1 MHKLG
6 LGFVA
11 VMAVSMWAGAT
22 MQHGCQ
28 DTKRSLFDLMYP
40 SHRDM
45 RRIVAFTPQKG
56 SVRAPDSL
64 SVPITGVERAPDMA
78 QLMTN
83 RDAIAARW
91 VDNTVSDDSSLARGE
106 RTFHRL
112 CQPCHGP
119 AMRGDGPV
127 AAKFMPPPDLLGAT
141 TRGRS
146 DGYIYS
152 YVRYGGAIMPK
163 YGQALSPAA
172 TWDVIHYLRQ
182 QQKVS
187 PR

>member
-6 LGFVA
+6 LAFVA

-28 DTKRSLFDLMYP
+28 DVKRSMFELEYP
-40 SHRDM
+40 PIRDM
-45 RRIVAFTPQKG
+45 RRTVALTPQKG
-56 SVRAPDSL
+56 SLRAPDST
-64 SVPITGVERAPDMA
+64 SVPITGAERPPDMA
-78 QLMTN
+78 LLISN
-83 RDAIAARW
+83 REVAAARF
-91 VDNTVSDDSSLARGE
+91 VNTVMADDSSLARGE
-106 RTFHRL
+106 RTFQRL
-112 CQPCHGP
+112 CSPCHGHT
-119 AMRGDGPV
+119 MVGDGLV
-127 AAKFMPPPDLLGAT
+127 APKFMPPPDLLGAT

-172 TWDVIHYLRQ
+172 TWDVINYLRH

>member
-1 MHKLG
+1 MPKFSLI
-6 LGFVA
+6 
-11 VMAVSMWAGAT
+11 VMLLLAASTWAGAT
-22 MQHGCQ
+22 MQRGCK
-28 DTKRSLFDLMYP
+28 DTQNSLFNLMYP
-40 SHRDM
+40 AHRDM

-56 SVRAPDSL
+56 SVRAPDTL
-64 SVPITGVERAPDMA
+64 TVPINGAEREPDMA
-78 QLMTN
+78 LLMSN
-83 RDAIAARW
+83 RDAVVGRF

-119 AMRGDGPV
+119 AMQGDGPV
-127 AAKFMPPPDLLGAT
+127 AGKFMPPPDLLGAT

-152 YVRYGGAIMPK
+152 CIRYGGAIMPK

-172 TWDVIHYLRQ
+172 TWDVIHYVRH

>member
-1 MHKLG
+1 MPKLG
-6 LGFVA
+6 A
-11 VMAVSMWAGAT
+11 IVMVLLAGSTWAGAS

-28 DTKRSLFDLMYP
+28 DTQHSLFNLMYP
-40 SHRDM
+40 AHRDM

-56 SVRAPDSL
+56 TVRAPDSL
-64 SVPITGVERAPDMA
+64 SVPITGVEREPDMA
-78 QLMTN
+78 LLMSN
-83 RDAIAARW
+83 RDAIVGRF
-91 VDNTVSDDSSLARGE
+91 VDNTATDDSSLARGE

-119 AMRGDGPV
+119 KMLGDGPV

-172 TWDVIHYLRQ
+172 TWDVIHYVRQ

>member
-1 MHKLG
+1 
-6 LGFVA
+6 
-11 VMAVSMWAGAT
+11 
-22 MQHGCQ
+22 MQRGCT
-28 DTKRSLFDLMYP
+28 DTKNSLFNLMYP

-45 RRIVAFTPQKG
+45 RRIVAFTAQKG
-56 SVRAPDSL
+56 SVRAPDTL
-64 SVPITGVERAPDMA
+64 TVPITGAEIEPDMA
-78 QLMTN
+78 LLMSN
-83 RDAIAARW
+83 REAAVGRF
-91 VDNTVSDDSSLARGE
+91 VDHTVSDDSSLARGE

-119 AMRGDGPV
+119 AMLGDGPV

-172 TWDVIHYLRQ
+172 TWDVIHFLRH